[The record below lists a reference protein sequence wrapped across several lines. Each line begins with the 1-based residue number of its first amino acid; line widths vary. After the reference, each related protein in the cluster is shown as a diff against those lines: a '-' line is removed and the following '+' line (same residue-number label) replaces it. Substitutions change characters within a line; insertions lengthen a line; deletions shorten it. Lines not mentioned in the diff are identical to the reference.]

1 MDVIEN
7 VFFFNDINL
16 IIYLYVV
23 KGKDVIFILIIGKG
37 DVYIVIWSIIDFINI
52 IIIIRIGII
61 FIYVFILVEIYIVRM
76 KV

>member
-23 KGKDVIFILIIGKG
+23 KGRDVTVILIIGKG

-61 FIYVFILVEIYIVRM
+61 FIYVFILVEIYIV
-76 KV
+76 

>member
-23 KGKDVIFILIIGKG
+23 KGKDVTFILIIGKG

-52 IIIIRIGII
+52 IIIIRIGIF

>member
-23 KGKDVIFILIIGKG
+23 KGKDVMFILIIGKG

-52 IIIIRIGII
+52 IIIIRIGIF

>member
-23 KGKDVIFILIIGKG
+23 KGKDVTFILIIGKG

-52 IIIIRIGII
+52 IIIIRIGIF
-61 FIYVFILVEIYIVRM
+61 FIYVFILVEIYIV
-76 KV
+76 

>member
-16 IIYLYVV
+16 IIYSYVV
-23 KGKDVIFILIIGKG
+23 KGKDVMFILIIGKG

-61 FIYVFILVEIYIVRM
+61 FIYVFILVEIYIV
-76 KV
+76 

>member
-23 KGKDVIFILIIGKG
+23 KGKDVMFILIIGKG

>member
-23 KGKDVIFILIIGKG
+23 KGKDVMFILIIGKG

-61 FIYVFILVEIYIVRM
+61 FIYVFILVEIYIV
-76 KV
+76 

>member
-61 FIYVFILVEIYIVRM
+61 FIYVFILVEIYIV
-76 KV
+76 

>member
-23 KGKDVIFILIIGKG
+23 KGKDVTFILIIGKG

-61 FIYVFILVEIYIVRM
+61 FIYVFILVEIYIVGM